1 MPDSATAPLVITV
14 ESTGDSATV
23 HVNGEIDIEN
33 CQQFADALAASASGH
48 AHVHLDL
55 GEVGYMD
62 SSGLRALLVARTA
75 AQDSDGT
82 LDVTVASPI
91 VARLFEITGLTD
103 ILTPAV

>member
-1 MPDSATAPLVITV
+1 MPDPATAPLVITV
-14 ESTGDSATV
+14 ESTGDSATAYV
-23 HVNGEIDIEN
+23 SGEVDIEN
-33 CQQFADALAASASGH
+33 CQQFADALAASASSH
-48 AHVHLDL
+48 THLHLDL

-75 AQDSDGT
+75 AQTAGGT

-103 ILTPAV
+103 ILTPSI